1 MSILSAV
8 LASSLLFAATPSP
21 LAQGMDT
28 HGVCNPATT
37 DCLEQRVEQLSEIV
51 AGCVETRKV
60 DGPMTYL
67 ACTQNGELVSAAK
80 FLTEEGDGVSYWLM
94 DGEVVAIRFP
104 HNNSLILIWFKEG
117 KVIEVYG
124 EDFTLADLSEL
135 EINYLET
142 MAEDG
147 VAAIVQMMVETNP

>member
-21 LAQGMDT
+21 LAQQGNT
-28 HGVCNPATT
+28 HEVCNSATT
-37 DCLEQRVEQLSEIV
+37 HCFEQRVEQLSEIV
-51 AGCVETRKV
+51 AGCVETRKI

-67 ACTQNGELVSAAK
+67 ACTQNGELVSAAE
-80 FLTEEGDGVSYWLM
+80 FLTAEGDGVTYWLVE
-94 DGEVVAIRFP
+94 GKVVAIRFP
-104 HNNSLILIWFKEG
+104 HNNSLIWFEED

-124 EDFTLADLSEL
+124 EDFTLDDLSEF

-147 VAAIVQMMVETNP
+147 VAAIMQMMAEQGDE